1 MVLDKCYCKGTL
13 IKGKKVGLIVIGGSP
28 VDNEHYQLIRG
39 QFKCISEYLD
49 WQILFHNDYSA
60 SAKDDLAK
68 NKEALKE
75 LKAVGE
81 KIGR

>member
-28 VDNEHYQLIRG
+28 VDNEQYQLIRG
-39 QFKCISEYLD
+39 QFKFISEYLD

-68 NKEALKE
+68 NEEALKE